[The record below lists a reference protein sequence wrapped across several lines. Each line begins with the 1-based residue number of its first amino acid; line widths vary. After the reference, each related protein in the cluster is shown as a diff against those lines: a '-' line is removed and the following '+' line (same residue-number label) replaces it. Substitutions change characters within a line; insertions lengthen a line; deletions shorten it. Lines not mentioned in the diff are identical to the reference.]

1 MEKGEGLESAV
12 GDEEGGIEEE
22 LRRVSLSIPTLSLD
36 KSTIAR
42 SADPR
47 LLQLHIARAPF
58 EPTTINE
65 ASPKASR
72 TTYPKTPRPK
82 RKTSSSPSTSTSMKK
97 YPRTLAS
104 NSLVSRESVDPGET
118 EVLGKEPKG
127 TDRHRPGPSGTF
139 AMIDMKY
146 RPLFLCLNLSSHSA
160 SVFLVY
166 HTLLYPL
173 YVYASLCNAV
183 PS

>member
-1 MEKGEGLESAV
+1 VKKGERLGSAM
-12 GDEEGGIEEE
+12 GDEEGGMEED
-22 LRRVSLSIPTLSLD
+22 LRRVSSSIPTLSPD

-42 SADPR
+42 SAGPR
-47 LLQLHIARAPF
+47 LLQLQIARAPF

-82 RKTSSSPSTSTSMKK
+82 RKSSSSPSTSTSIKK
-97 YPRTLAS
+97 APRTLGS
-104 NSLVSRESVDPGET
+104 NSLVSRESVDLGET
-118 EVLGKEPKG
+118 EVLGKEPKS

-139 AMIDMKY
+139 AMIDMEY
-146 RPLFLCLNLSSHSA
+146 RLLFLCLNPSSHSA

-166 HTLLYPL
+166 HSLLYPL
-173 YVYASLCNAV
+173 YVYASLCDAV